1 MRRYTLYKYIS
12 RLMACLM
19 ALVLVLTFSPT
30 AHAQEESGTCGDDLT
45 WSFSAG
51 TLTITGSG
59 DMTDFSESTMAPWY
73 QLRGEI
79 LSLSLPEGLTSV
91 GMLAFYGCENL
102 TVVHIP
108 EAVTRI
114 GSYAFAKCTGMTMLT
129 LGSGVQTI
137 DQCAFSDCVSLTA
150 LNLPDGLRVIGE
162 KAFYRCE
169 SIPAVTIPAGVERL
183 GMSAFAYCKSLVS
196 ARVYAGIQTIP
207 EWLFY
212 NCHRLVSVTL
222 PDTMEQISEFSFR
235 GCEQLA
241 SVYYDGSSC
250 TQEEVRDLIG
260 TNVPGFQG
268 TGLVSSDQP
277 PASATSGTTQE
288 NEDSTTTQE
297 NVTAIQ
303 GEHMTASIN
312 IETIR
317 NEDGTGISTAMKIQ
331 VTVEN
336 EEGWSQAKDTVLE
349 ALSDY
354 NNNMAKMNG
363 KDETIQIDVFV
374 KNADIDTDFMNTI
387 ADRNITMN
395 IATQDGSHWRLDGNV
410 VEVQE
415 EAGAYDLRYT
425 MTPGSEEL
433 CQELGV
439 SSCYVLRFLSSAKS
453 NVETL
458 FRLGESFAQQNA
470 TLLYKGEELSQIQS
484 TVVDQQGNA
493 HFYLA
498 NVVKDTDYYIAINLP
513 ETDQEVIVPDE
524 LLSVYGQ
531 AERYSPIKYEI
542 TGVKSSLGVSF
553 GQVTGILIAVVV
565 VCVVVIGVVMYMFH
579 KRKLKMEVI
588 NTPESGDI
596 P

>member
-19 ALVLVLTFSPT
+19 AFVLVLTFSPT

-102 TVVHIP
+102 TVVNIP

-169 SIPAVTIPAGVERL
+169 SIPAVTVPAGVERL

-303 GEHMTASIN
+303 GENMTASIN
-312 IETIR
+312 IETLR
-317 NEDGTGISTAMKIQ
+317 KEDGTGISTAMKIQ

-374 KNADIDTDFMNTI
+374 KKADIDTDFMNTI

-395 IATQDGSHWRLDGNV
+395 IATQDGSHWRLDGNL

-425 MTPGSEEL
+425 MTPGSAEL

>member
-19 ALVLVLTFSPT
+19 AFVLVLTFSPT

-102 TVVHIP
+102 TVVNIP

-169 SIPAVTIPAGVERL
+169 SIPAVTVPAGVERL

-303 GEHMTASIN
+303 GENMTASIN
-312 IETIR
+312 IETLR
-317 NEDGTGISTAMKIQ
+317 KEDGTGISTAMKIQ

-374 KNADIDTDFMNTI
+374 KKADIDTDFMNTI

-395 IATQDGSHWRLDGNV
+395 IATQDGSHWRLDGNL

-425 MTPGSEEL
+425 MTPGSAEL

-579 KRKLKMEVI
+579 KRTLKMEVI